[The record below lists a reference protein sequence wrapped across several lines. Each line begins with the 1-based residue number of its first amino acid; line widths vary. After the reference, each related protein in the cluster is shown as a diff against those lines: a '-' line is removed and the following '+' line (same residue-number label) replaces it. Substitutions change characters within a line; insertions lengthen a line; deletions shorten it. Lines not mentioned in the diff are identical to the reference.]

1 MKKFVSVFVLATV
14 LLTGCGN
21 AAGTAVGTAESSA
34 PASETA
40 KQSEDPKE
48 DKASSEQEFHDWW
61 GIEMPVPQG
70 MELFERLLK
79 SDMYCWIGGTESDP
93 VYYAMEFS
101 YEDEYLDESKGH
113 TLADLP
119 EALLWVTDDFL
130 YRMCDSNT
138 NKDFSK
144 VAVDSSTEE
153 QFLGFPALCQTG
165 TFTTYEDAKIHYKA
179 YYAYLDYPR
188 NNRKHVPSV
197 WFAFTQS
204 DDKDALKL
212 MNEAADAPL
221 PQARLRES
229 D

>member
-1 MKKFVSVFVLATV
+1 MKKSVSVFVMATL

-21 AAGTAVGTAESSA
+21 AAGTAESSA
-34 PASETA
+34 PASDA
-40 KQSEDPKE
+40 VKQSDDSKE
-48 DKASSEQEFHDWW
+48 SKASSKQEFHDWW
-61 GIEMPVPQG
+61 GIEMPIPQG
-70 MELFERLLK
+70 MELSQQTLK
-79 SDMYCWIGGTESDP
+79 SDLYCWIGGSESDP
-93 VYYAMEFS
+93 VYYAMNFS
-101 YEDEYLDESKGH
+101 YDDEYLDESKGH
-113 TLADLP
+113 TLEDLP

-130 YRMCDSNT
+130 NRMCDSNT

-179 YYAYLDYPR
+179 YYAYLDYPK
-188 NNRKHVPSV
+188 NNSKHVPSV

-221 PQARLRES
+221 TQARLRAAE
-229 D
+229 